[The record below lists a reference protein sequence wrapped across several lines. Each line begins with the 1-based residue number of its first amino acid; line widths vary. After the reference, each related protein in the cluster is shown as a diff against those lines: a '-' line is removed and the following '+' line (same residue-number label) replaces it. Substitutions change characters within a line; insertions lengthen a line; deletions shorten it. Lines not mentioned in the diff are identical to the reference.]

1 MPALVSEHEE
11 DKEEKQV
18 KPYRQRNED
27 RVGEA
32 SSWERRGE
40 IRARTLRGIY

>member
-1 MPALVSEHEE
+1 MSEHKE
-11 DKEEKQV
+11 DREEKQV

-32 SSWERRGE
+32 SSWEGGGE
-40 IRARTLRGIY
+40 IRARTLR